1 MIERRK
7 IVKKKNV
14 QAFCDEETFELK
26 KIIPNKKIKIF

>member
-7 IVKKKNV
+7 KVKKKNV

-26 KIIPNKKIKIF
+26 KNYPKQKN